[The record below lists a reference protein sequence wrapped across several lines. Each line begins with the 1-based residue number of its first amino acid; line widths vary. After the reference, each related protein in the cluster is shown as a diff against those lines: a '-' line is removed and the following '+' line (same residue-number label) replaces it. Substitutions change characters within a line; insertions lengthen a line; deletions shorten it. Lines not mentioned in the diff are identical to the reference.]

1 MVVSILLVLLVAVV
15 GAYIINT
22 MLPVPYRTVTL
33 AIFAILL
40 LLWLATIVGV
50 VDSRVLYR

>member
-22 MLPVPYRTVTL
+22 MLPAPSRTTAL
-33 AIFAILL
+33 AVFAILL

-50 VDSRVLYR
+50 VDSRVLHR